1 MFFRYMK
8 RSLPMVEIIKDKTD
22 PRCLEIYKLRYD
34 VVVNQHKMKINPD
47 HIYNGTMICDDHDI
61 SDATTHY
68 AIRNTH
74 TGKLISA
81 IRTVDANKTKIDMEK
96 YNWFHLDNS
105 IKKDGVV
112 EWSRLISDASAKKTN
127 AALILYMKSVF
138 HCQDMGINN
147 VTFMVD
153 SRATQLMKYYKRWT
167 ICHELSKG
175 PVSCDEYEVGRKS
188 HVMLMPMGKPNT
200 LDRLKFDAFVRYP
213 ISIGVSAMND
223 YNKKSS
229 K

>member
-22 PRCLEIYKLRYD
+22 PRCLEVYKLRYD
-34 VVVNQHKMKINPD
+34 VVVNQHKMKINPA
-47 HIYNGTMICDDHDI
+47 HIYNGNMVCDEHDL

-74 TGKLISA
+74 TGKLVSA

-96 YNWFHLDNS
+96 YNWFKLDES
-105 IKKDGVV
+105 IKKDGLV
-112 EWSRLISDASAKKTN
+112 EWSRLVSDASVRKTN
-127 AALILYMKSVF
+127 AALLLYIQSSLTSR
-138 HCQDMGINN
+138 DEGINN
-147 VTFMVD
+147 ITFMVD

-167 ICHELSKG
+167 ICHELSNG
-175 PVSCDEYEVGRKS
+175 PVNCDEYEVGRKS

-200 LDRLKFDAFVRYP
+200 LDRVKFDSCVWFPVALGASY
-213 ISIGVSAMND
+213 MKD
-223 YNKKSS
+223 YNGKPKI
-229 K
+229 